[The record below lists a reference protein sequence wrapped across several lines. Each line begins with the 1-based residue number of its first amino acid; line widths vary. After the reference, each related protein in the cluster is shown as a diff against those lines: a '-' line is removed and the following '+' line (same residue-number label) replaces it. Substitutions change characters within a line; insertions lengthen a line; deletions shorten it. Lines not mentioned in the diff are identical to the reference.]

1 MLQGCMTYQDYT
13 ITKMAQLGEGVALT
27 DNPRN
32 PIFVPYALPDEIVR
46 VEEGGERLRITQ
58 ILTKS
63 PDRIEPFCP
72 YFTKCGGCSVQHWQD
87 APYKAWKRDLII
99 NALSFE
105 QLHPVIHEMI
115 DAHGVGRRRALLHVR
130 FIDHKPVAGFM
141 EPKSHRVVNF
151 DTCPIL
157 VPELKNCTHIAKELA
172 KPLMSLRKPLSIQ
185 FTATISGLDV
195 DIRGP
200 GKIDFN
206 ARMNLTDLAMSHD
219 LARLSIHGDIVIER
233 RQPVLKFGRTPV
245 CIPPGGFTQA
255 TTLGEET
262 LAKLVQDAVG
272 KATKIADLF
281 CGAGPFALRLAE
293 TASVY
298 AADCDPASIDA
309 LKRGFNGVQG
319 LKQVTAEARDLFKRP
334 LLAHELNAFDVIVLD
349 PPRAGAEAQ
358 MREIATSKVAKVVS
372 VSCNPAS
379 FARDAGILAAAGFT
393 LQSVTPVDQFK
404 YSAHVEMVGIFVR

>member
-1 MLQGCMTYQDYT
+1 MTHQDYI
-13 ITKMAQLGEGVALT
+13 ITKMGQLGEGVALT
-27 DNPRN
+27 DDPRK
-32 PIFVPYALPDEIVR
+32 PTFVPYALPDETVR

-63 PDRIEPFCP
+63 ADRIEPFCP
-72 YFTKCGGCSVQHWQD
+72 CSVQHWQD
-87 APYKAWKRDLII
+87 APYKAWKRDLIV

-105 QLHPVIHEMI
+105 QLHPVIHDMI
-115 DAHGVGRRRALLHVR
+115 DAHGIGRRRALLHVR

-157 VPELKNCTHIAKELA
+157 VPDLHNCTDIAKDLA

-185 FTATISGLDV
+185 FTSTLSGLDV

-206 ARMNLTDLAMSHD
+206 ARMNLTDLAAKWD
-219 LARLSIHGDIVIER
+219 LARLSIHGDIVLER
-233 RQPVLKFGRTPV
+233 RQPVLKFGKTPV

-262 LAKLVQDAVG
+262 LAKLVQEAVG

-293 TASVY
+293 HASVY
-298 AADCDPASIDA
+298 ASDCDPASIDA

-358 MREIATSKVAKVVS
+358 MREIATSKVTKVVS
-372 VSCNPAS
+372 VSCNTAS
-379 FARDAGILAAAGFT
+379 FARDAGILAAAGFN
-393 LQSVTPVDQFK
+393 LQNVTPVDQFK
-404 YSAHVEMVGIFVR
+404 HSAHVEMVGVLVR